1 MNWGNMTRRKP
12 VTEIG
17 NEGWNAP
24 DRWHVNRGVPI
35 VWIVGSLFIG
45 LAQFGGFVWYASQ
58 FNTRVEIIE
67 KAQALSAPQ
76 GERLTRLE
84 EKVVA
89 VQATAG
95 TGLFRPSVA

>member
-1 MNWGNMTRRKP
+1 M
-12 VTEIG
+12 TEIG
-17 NEGWNAP
+17 DDESGAP
-24 DRWHVNRGVPI
+24 DRWHVNRGIPI
-35 VWIVGSLFIG
+35 VWIIGSLFIG

-58 FNTRVEIIE
+58 FNTRVDIIE

-89 VQATAG
+89 VQATANRIEALL
-95 TGLFRPSVA
+95 TTVKPR